1 MGDSRQQMRP
11 ILRGLGQLSA
21 GMGSRGSHCP
31 CQGILPPYVLQ
42 QIAINGNA
50 RQRRSA
56 ATTMLLDQSVRLA
69 RAVSLD
75 ARVASQAGAPR
86 AAAAG
91 EAAGPDRMIS
101 DANSTQVLPGTL
113 VRAEGDPETG
123 DPAAD
128 EAYNG
133 LGATYDLFAEEFGRD
148 SIDGAG
154 MPLLGSVHY
163 DENYD
168 NAFWDGAQMVF
179 GDGDGELFN
188 RFTISVDV
196 IGHELMH
203 GVTEREAG
211 LIYFSQ
217 SGALNE
223 SLSDAFGSMVKQFLA
238 SEKAE
243 DADWL
248 IGEGLFTDQVAG
260 QALRSMAAPG
270 EAYDDPVLGKDPQPR
285 HMNDYVATSA
295 DNGGVHI
302 NSGIP
307 NHAFYRLATTLRGYA
322 WERSGRIWY
331 AALLS
336 PRMSPR
342 IGFRGFARLT
352 AGAARWLYG
361 PDSEEVLAVRNA
373 WSAVGID
380 LLSQRSHPGRGL
392 GALASGGISGPRA
405 VVSSS
410 TSPWIS
416 AVQAAGP
423 RASGGG
429 GEKREQ
435 RTDKAREGATARGES
450 ARKGRTSRA

>member
-1 MGDSRQQMRP
+1 MGASRQQPRHIP
-11 ILRGLGQLSA
+11 RGPGQRSA
-21 GMGSRGSHCP
+21 ARGATGPHCP

-42 QIAINGNA
+42 QITLNGNE

-56 ATTMLLDQSVRLA
+56 GTTLLLDQSIRLA
-69 RAVSLD
+69 RAVSFD
-75 ARVASQAGAPR
+75 ATVSPQAGAPR
-86 AAAAG
+86 AAAAI
-91 EAAGPDRMIS
+91 EAAGPDRVIS
-101 DANSTQVLPGTL
+101 DADNTQVLPGTL

-128 EAYNG
+128 EAYDG
-133 LGATYDLFAEEFGRD
+133 LGATYDLFAEAFDRD

-154 MPLLGSVHY
+154 MPLLGTVHY
-163 DENYD
+163 DEDYD

-188 RFTISVDV
+188 RFTVAVDV

-203 GVTEREAG
+203 GVTEQEAG

-223 SLSDAFGSMVKQFLA
+223 SLSDAFGSMVKQFIG

-248 IGEGLFTDQVAG
+248 IGEGLLTDQVQG

-270 EAYDDPVLGKDPQPR
+270 EAYDDPILGKDPQPR
-285 HMNDYVATSA
+285 HMSDYVVTSA

-307 NHAFYRLATTLRGYA
+307 NHAFYLVATTLQGYA
-322 WERSGRIWY
+322 WERAGPIWY
-331 AALLS
+331 EALLS

-352 AGAARWLYG
+352 AGTAGRLYG
-361 PDSEEVLAVRNA
+361 ADSEEALAVRNA

-380 LLSQRSHPGRGL
+380 LLGQRSRPGRGL
-392 GALASGGISGPRA
+392 GALARGRIGGPRA

-410 TSPWIS
+410 QSPWVS
-416 AVQAAGP
+416 AKQPATP
-423 RASGGG
+423 RPSGS
-429 GEKREQ
+429 E
-435 RTDKAREGATARGES
+435 RGEARPARRQAS
-450 ARKGRTSRA
+450 RKGNST